1 MRYSVPRI
9 KMGTAEQV
17 AVPEKLFNVMK
28 TRITAGVTGEGIEPP
43 SRRQKKK
50 KIFTF
55 LALTV

>member
-43 SRRQKKK
+43 SRRQR
-50 KIFTF
+50 
-55 LALTV
+55 